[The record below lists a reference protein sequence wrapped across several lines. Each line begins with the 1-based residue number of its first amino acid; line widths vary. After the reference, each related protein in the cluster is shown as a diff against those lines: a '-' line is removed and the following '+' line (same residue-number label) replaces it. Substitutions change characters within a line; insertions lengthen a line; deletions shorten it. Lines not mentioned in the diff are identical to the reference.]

1 MAKNA
6 VALKLEYNQT
16 MPTELKVLPRYFV
29 CLSVVENRH
38 RVSFNVNAGSD
49 DSVFCVSEE
58 SRIGGLGDT
67 QGRGLGYC
75 CF

>member
-1 MAKNA
+1 
-6 VALKLEYNQT
+6 
-16 MPTELKVLPRYFV
+16 MPTELKVLPWHFV
-29 CLSVVENRH
+29 CLSNVENRH

-49 DSVFCVSEE
+49 DSVFCVARE